1 MMITLTNNFHGT
13 SVNLRPRN
21 GRLSPA
27 QMRRARKVLCGLSEC
42 QCGGIR
48 GPQEF
53 EIDREPDGGAKVD
66 WDLRLVRQRLLSA
79 VDGDIDREADWLEA
93 LDQLREI
100 YRKAGEPWEVIAGR
114 LGVAPS
120 TLYGWLDGRHEP
132 SPLARNAIAGLYHYI
147 STGETTFIAH

>member
-1 MMITLTNNFHGT
+1 MMITLKNNFHGT

-27 QMRRARKVLCGLSEC
+27 QMRRARRELCGLSDC
-42 QCGGIR
+42 KCGSIR

-53 EIDREPDGGAKVD
+53 EVEQEPGGGATVE
-66 WDLRLVRQRLLSA
+66 WNLILVGDRIQYA
-79 VDGDIDREADWLEA
+79 VDADADRGGAWLDA
-93 LDQLREI
+93 NHQLREI
-100 YRKAGEPWEVIAGR
+100 YRRAGEPWETIAGR

-132 SPLARNAIAGLYHYI
+132 SPLARNAIAGLL
-147 STGETTFIAH
+147 ETITS

>member
-1 MMITLTNNFHGT
+1 MMITLKNNFHST

-27 QMRRARKVLCGLSEC
+27 QMRRARRVLCGLSEC

-48 GPQEF
+48 GPQEY
-53 EIDREPDGGAKVD
+53 ELEPEPDGGAKVERNHYLTRD
-66 WDLRLVRQRLLSA
+66 RILYA
-79 VDGDIDREADWLEA
+79 VDGDVDRESAWLDA
-93 LDQLREI
+93 IKQLDEI
-100 YRKAGEPWEVIAGR
+100 YVASGMLWGSVAKQ
-114 LGVAPS
+114 LNVAPS

-132 SPLARNAIAGLYHYI
+132 SPLARNAIAGLHHYI

>member
-132 SPLARNAIAGLYHYI
+132 SPLARNAIAGLLDTI
-147 STGETTFIAH
+147 TS

>member
-1 MMITLTNNFHGT
+1 MMITLKNNFHGT

-27 QMRRARKVLCGLSEC
+27 QMRRARRELCGLSDC

-53 EIDREPDGGAKVD
+53 EIDREPDGGATVE
-66 WDLRLVRQRLLSA
+66 WNLVLVGDRIQYA
-79 VDGDIDREADWLEA
+79 VDADVDRGGAWLDA
-93 LDQLREI
+93 NHQLREI
-100 YRKAGEPWEVIAGR
+100 YRQGGESWETVAGR

-132 SPLARNAIAGLYHYI
+132 SPLARNAIASLQ
-147 STGETTFIAH
+147 AKL

>member
-42 QCGGIR
+42 KCGGIR
-48 GPQEF
+48 GPQEYDV
-53 EIDREPDGGAKVD
+53 EGDGEGGAIVE
-66 WDLRLVRQRLLSA
+66 WNLCLVGDRIQYA
-79 VDGDIDREADWLEA
+79 VDGDDDRGGAWLDA
-93 LDQLREI
+93 NYQLREI
-100 YRKAGEPWEVIAGR
+100 YRQAGEPWEVIAGR

-132 SPLARNAIAGLYHYI
+132 SPLARNAIAGLLDTI
-147 STGETTFIAH
+147 TS

>member
-1 MMITLTNNFHGT
+1 MMITLKNNFHGT

-42 QCGGIR
+42 KCGGIR
-48 GPQEF
+48 GPQEY
-53 EIDREPDGGAKVD
+53 EVEQEPGGGAKVD

-79 VDGDIDREADWLEA
+79 VDGNTDRETDWLEA

-100 YRKAGEPWEVIAGR
+100 YRQAGEPWETIAGR
-114 LGVAPS
+114 LNVAPS

-132 SPLARNAIAGLYHYI
+132 SPLARNAIAGLLDAI
-147 STGETTFIAH
+147 TS